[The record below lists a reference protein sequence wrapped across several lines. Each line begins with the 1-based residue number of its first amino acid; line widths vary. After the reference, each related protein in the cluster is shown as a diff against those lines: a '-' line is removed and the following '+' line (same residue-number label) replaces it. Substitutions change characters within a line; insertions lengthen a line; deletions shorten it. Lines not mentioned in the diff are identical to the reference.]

1 MTASSSTIFASQIKE
16 TIYQPLASTS
26 KPPPSSFSLLGAIPV
41 DAGSGSFDDD
51 GSTTIAA
58 LDSPTPSPRALPFSS
73 PIPRTKKSDL
83 LARRSNTP
91 SLWLHEAIL
100 RNGLQA
106 SISAFS
112 SPATSI
118 RTSASLSND
127 NLSLGNS
134 SGSDSESGSSNAHEH
149 VQMMRILV
157 DEAAVLKNA
166 RQLAEQERDKAV
178 EEREKVLRDRA
189 MFEAA
194 LKRLRTERG
203 EWKKKYEKA
212 EKRLGDQKKRYK
224 VIYSSFFFFFF
235 SIWPIVWSSIAFP
248 RASPSHHA

>member
-1 MTASSSTIFASQIKE
+1 MF
-16 TIYQPLASTS
+16 
-26 KPPPSSFSLLGAIPV
+26 GANPH
-41 DAGSGSFDDD
+41 DPGSASGSFDDD
-51 GSTTIAA
+51 GSKTIAA

-134 SGSDSESGSSNAHEH
+134 SGSDSEGGSPNTNDH

-166 RQLAEQERDKAV
+166 RIVAEAERDIAIK
-178 EEREKVLRDRA
+178 EREKVLKDRT
-189 MFEAA
+189 MFEEA
-194 LKRLRTERG
+194 LKRIRTERG
-203 EWKKKYEKA
+203 EWRKKSEKLDR
-212 EKRLGDQKKRYK
+212 RLGERDRRYK
-224 VIYSSFFFFFF
+224 VIIRFSSVGP
-235 SIWPIVWSSIAFP
+235 SVWLPILSHAP
-248 RASPSHHA
+248 RHHIMPHPHDLTPD